1 MLSKLLT
8 LVFCCA
14 LASPSP
20 FVFRLQ
26 DEERS
31 VYAVVVHVDSKIEDL
46 SSSDLKK
53 YLKLD
58 RRYWPD
64 KSSVVLFQRPASSD
78 LQKYLFDE
86 VYGMTERQLR
96 RQFVSLMN
104 KGAISAIPS
113 VVSKKSMVCR
123 LVAKKNG
130 GLAVIIAKDI
140 PDTVKVLKIDGKKY
154 TDDDYPLVR
163 ITKEKR

>member
-1 MLSKLLT
+1 MCG
-8 LVFCCA
+8 V
-14 LASPSP
+14 LASPTPYVSP
-20 FVFRLQ
+20 FQ
-26 DEERS
+26 DQERT

-46 SSSDLKK
+46 TSSELKK

-58 RRYWPD
+58 RRHWPD
-64 KSSVVLFQRPASSD
+64 KSSVVLFQRPVGSD

-86 VYGMTERQLR
+86 VYNMTERQLR
-96 RQFVSLMN
+96 RHFVSLMN

-130 GLAVIIAKDI
+130 GIAVLVAEDL
-140 PDTVKVLKIDGKKY
+140 PDTVKVLKIDGKKH
-154 TDDDYPLVR
+154 TDKDYPLVR
-163 ITKEKR
+163 VSKKED